1 MSGPGWS
8 SSELTVQLGIYCRG
22 FLAHPTPRGCCFPR
36 FSIPSFSEEQS
47 YLTQPIKALLQQ
59 GPRGACSEHPWAV
72 FIRGY
77 PFFLP
82 MGLWGTWCHSDLRDK
97 DVEALQRK
105 LNCVSAASQQRA
117 IGQFRFLWSQSWFSV
132 VEWSSECRD
141 SDTPVSAGHV
151 LKFLPLATCLH
162 FEIYLLNNYF

>member
-8 SSELTVQLGIYCRG
+8 SLELAVQLGIYCRE
-22 FLAHPTPRGCCFPR
+22 FFAHPAPRGCCFLR
-36 FSIPSFSEEQS
+36 LSIPSFSEEQS

-59 GPRGACSEHPWAV
+59 EPGGDCSEHPWAV
-72 FIRGY
+72 FVQGY

-82 MGLWGTWCHSDLRDK
+82 MGLWGSWCHPDLRDK

-105 LNCVSAASQQRA
+105 LSCVSAASQQRA
-117 IGQFRFLWSQSWFSV
+117 IGQFRFLWSQSWFSF
-132 VEWSSECRD
+132 VERSSECRD